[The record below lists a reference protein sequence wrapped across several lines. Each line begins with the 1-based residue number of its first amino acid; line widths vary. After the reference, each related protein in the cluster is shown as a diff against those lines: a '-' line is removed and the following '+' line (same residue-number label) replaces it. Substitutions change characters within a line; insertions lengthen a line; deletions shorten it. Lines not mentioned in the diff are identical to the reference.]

1 MPTIILVVDD
11 DSSTLRLLGYML
23 ERGGFQVKMAGDGE
37 DGLAMAY
44 QQPPNLVILDV
55 MMPGL
60 NGYQVCERLRADPRT
75 AHVPIIILTARS
87 QRIDQQ
93 TALEAGADLYLSKP
107 ITPDQLVEK
116 VNELLSRPT
125 DVPPP
130 IAAKILAAQIIS
142 VFSLRG
148 GVGVTSLAA
157 NLAVALAQQ
166 YQLPVPLVDLALP
179 VGHLATM
186 LNLRPRRTIAHLLAG
201 RVDSEAI
208 KDHLLPHPSG
218 VRLLAAPPVPPPPD
232 AIPADAVERLLG
244 ALKPHHSYIVVDTAS
259 LLDDV
264 TLAVLN
270 TSDTILLVL
279 SPEVLSVQTTL
290 ATRQAFQARGI
301 APDKVLLVLNQTM
314 PKPGLALN
322 VIEKA
327 LKQSINMILP
337 HEAKQALAIAKGEP
351 LLISAPA
358 SPLASAIKSVSSAVV
373 SVHRE

>member
-1 MPTIILVVDD
+1 MPVIVLVVDD

-44 QQPPNLVILDV
+44 QQPPDLVILDV

-125 DVPPP
+125 DIPPP
-130 IAAKILAAQIIS
+130 VAAKILAAQIIS

-166 YQLPVPLVDLALP
+166 YQDPVPLVDLALP

-244 ALKPHHSYIVVDTAS
+244 ALKPHYSYIVVDTAS

-301 APDKVLLVLNQTM
+301 APDKVLLVLNQIM
-314 PKPGLALN
+314 PKPGLPLK

-358 SPLASAIKSVSSAVV
+358 SPLASAIKAVSSAVA
-373 SVHRE
+373 SVHRG

>member
-1 MPTIILVVDD
+1 MVPTIILVVDD
-11 DSSTLRLLGYML
+11 DSNTLRLLSYML
-23 ERGGFQVKMAGDGE
+23 ERGGFQVKMAADGE
-37 DGLAMAY
+37 DGLEMAF
-44 QQPPNLVILDV
+44 QQPPDLVVLDV

-107 ITPDQLVEK
+107 VTPDELVGK

-130 IAAKILAAQIIS
+130 VAAKILAARIIS

-166 YQLPVPLVDLALP
+166 YQQPVPLVDLSLAA
-179 VGHLATM
+179 GHVAIM
-186 LNLRPRRTIAHLLAG
+186 LNLRPKRTIVHLLAG

-208 KDHLLPHPSG
+208 EKHLLPHPSG
-218 VRLLAAPPVPPPPD
+218 VRLLATPPVPPPAD

-264 TLAVLN
+264 TLTVLN
-270 TSDTILLVL
+270 ISDTILLVF
-279 SPEVLSVQTTL
+279 SPEVLSVQTTI
-290 ATRQAFQARGI
+290 ATRQALQARGI
-301 APDKVLLVLNQTM
+301 APEKVLLVLNQIM
-314 PKPGLALN
+314 PKPALPLK
-322 VIEKA
+322 VIEKV

-337 HEAKQALAIAKGEP
+337 YEEKQALAIAKGEP
-351 LLISAPA
+351 LLIRNPA
-358 SPLASAIKSVSSAVV
+358 SPLASAIKAVSSAV
-373 SVHRE
+373 SVGR

>member
-1 MPTIILVVDD
+1 MPIIVLVVDD

-44 QQPPNLVILDV
+44 QQPPDLVILDV

-93 TALEAGADLYLSKP
+93 TALEAGADLYMSKP
-107 ITPDQLVEK
+107 VTPDELVEK
-116 VNELLSRPT
+116 VNALLSRPT
-125 DVPPP
+125 DVPPLV
-130 IAAKILAAQIIS
+130 AAKILAARIIS

-166 YQLPVPLVDLALP
+166 YQHPVPLVDLALP

-218 VRLLAAPPVPPPPD
+218 VSLLAAPSIPLPPN

-301 APDKVLLVLNQTM
+301 APDKVLLVLNQIM
-314 PKPGLALN
+314 PNPGLPLK

-358 SPLASAIKSVSSAVV
+358 SPLASAIKAVSSAVV
-373 SVHRE
+373 SVHRG

>member
-301 APDKVLLVLNQTM
+301 APDKVLLVLNQIM
-314 PKPGLALN
+314 PKPGLALK

>member
-1 MPTIILVVDD
+1 MPIIVLVVDD

-44 QQPPNLVILDV
+44 QQPPDLVILDV

-107 ITPDQLVEK
+107 VTPDELVEK

-130 IAAKILAAQIIS
+130 VAAKILAAQIIS

-166 YQLPVPLVDLALP
+166 YQHPVPLVDLALP

-244 ALKPHHSYIVVDTAS
+244 ALKPHYSYIVVDTAS

-301 APDKVLLVLNQTM
+301 APDKVLLVLNQIM
-314 PKPGLALN
+314 PKPGLPLK

-358 SPLASAIKSVSSAVV
+358 SPLASAIKAVSSAVV
-373 SVHRE
+373 SVHRG

>member
-358 SPLASAIKSVSSAVV
+358 SPLASAIKAVSSAVV
-373 SVHRE
+373 SVHRG